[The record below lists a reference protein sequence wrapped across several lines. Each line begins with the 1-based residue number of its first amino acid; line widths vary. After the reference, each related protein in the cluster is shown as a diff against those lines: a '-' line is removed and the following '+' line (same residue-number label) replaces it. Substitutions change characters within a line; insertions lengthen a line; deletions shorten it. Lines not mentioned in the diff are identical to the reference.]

1 MPARTPL
8 DVAAGGCYERAMKFA
23 IGSGFL
29 AGLTLTFALS
39 ACAGAEVQKSDRWAS
54 YPGCNEAQCKSWQ
67 GECSAECINQQTTTT
82 TECEN
87 RCNARM
93 GDCLAA
99 CPG

>member
-1 MPARTPL
+1 MRI
-8 DVAAGGCYERAMKFA
+8 A
-23 IGSGFL
+23 IGAGFF
-29 AGLTLTFALS
+29 AGLTLTLALS
-39 ACAGAEVQKSDRWAS
+39 ACAGAEVQKTDRWAT

-67 GECSAECINQQTTTT
+67 GECSAECINQHTTST

-93 GDCLAA
+93 GDCIAA